1 MKKLG
6 FGLMRLPLINGTKTI
21 DKDELIK
28 MVDLFIA
35 KGFTYFDN
43 AYMYMDYQSECVTKE
58 VLVDRYPRDKFTIT
72 SKLPTMYLKEV
83 NDMERIFN
91 EQLNKLGITY
101 FDYYLLHNLNGNT
114 LPTANKLDAFS
125 FILNKK
131 KEGKI
136 KHIGFSFH
144 DKASMLEEILIKHP
158 EIEFVQLQ
166 INYIDWDSPSIES
179 RKCYEVAT
187 KYNKKVIVMEPVKG
201 GTLMNIPLKAKE
213 LFDSYNKEV
222 SLASWALR
230 FSASLDNVF
239 MVLSGMS
246 NLEQM
251 IDNTNTFYDFKPLN
265 EKEHEVIKDVVN
277 IMNQTNEIAC
287 TGCSYCTEGCPKNIP
302 IPKYFDLYNYH
313 VKNKNSNSSMYYAN
327 LTKTHSKAS
336 DCIKCHKCEKSCP
349 QHLKITDLLNT
360 VANTFEKKN

>member
-1 MKKLG
+1 MNNMKKLG

-35 KGFTYFDN
+35 KGFTYFDT
-43 AYMYMDYQSECVTKE
+43 AYMYMDYQSESVTKE
-58 VLVDRYPRDKFTIT
+58 VLIDRYPRDKFTIT

-83 NDMERIFN
+83 SDMERIFN

-166 INYIDWDSPSIES
+166 INYIDRDSVSIES
-179 RKCYEVAT
+179 RKCYEVF
-187 KYNKKVIVMEPVKG
+187 N
-201 GTLMNIPLKAKE
+201 
-213 LFDSYNKEV
+213 
-222 SLASWALR
+222 
-230 FSASLDNVF
+230 
-239 MVLSGMS
+239 
-246 NLEQM
+246 
-251 IDNTNTFYDFKPLN
+251 
-265 EKEHEVIKDVVN
+265 
-277 IMNQTNEIAC
+277 
-287 TGCSYCTEGCPKNIP
+287 
-302 IPKYFDLYNYH
+302 
-313 VKNKNSNSSMYYAN
+313 
-327 LTKTHSKAS
+327 
-336 DCIKCHKCEKSCP
+336 
-349 QHLKITDLLNT
+349 
-360 VANTFEKKN
+360 